1 MVNCRTD
8 PGFDCGSDHNLVAEN
23 VKLRIGKSNNIIE
36 KPTYSLHKLSQLTL
50 ENRNAIRIAKNFS
63 VLQVLEEESSPD
75 DMWELGRKAIVE
87 AAEKVLGRPQKKIRK
102 PWISESSVQLMERR
116 QALKALKNN
125 SMNDPKNYKEVSMA
139 FQRQLGSDK
148 QELIQTRCKDA
159 ENGLKRHDT
168 RSAYRT
174 VKELTN
180 SFTSRQ
186 RNIENK

>member
-36 KPTYSLHKLSQLTL
+36 KPIYSLHKLSQLTL
-50 ENRNAIRIAKNFS
+50 ENRKAIRIAKNFS

-75 DMWELGRKAIVE
+75 DMWELGRKAIVK
-87 AAEKVLGRPQKKIRK
+87 AAEKVLGRPEKKIRK

-159 ENGLKRHDT
+159 ENGARIT
-168 RSAYRT
+168 RRCSI
-174 VKELTN
+174 LTSVARRPNLVVSSN
-180 SFTSRQ
+180 S
-186 RNIENK
+186 